1 MLSAGILVQIKYYKG
16 LGTSNTDEARE
27 YFSRI
32 DKHRKEFEW
41 QGDCRHA
48 RTQTHCTGSPRC
60 MSRAICPETQAWS
73 ASDPHSHGSNSL
85 DPDRS

>member
-1 MLSAGILVQIKYYKG
+1 MLSAGCILMQIKYYKG

-41 QGDCRHA
+41 QGDCTSTTA
-48 RTQTHCTGSPRC
+48 LTASFISSPGVKWW
-60 MSRAICPETQAWS
+60 QAS
-73 ASDPHSHGSNSL
+73 GVPFTK
-85 DPDRS
+85 R